1 MAIGGKTLGI
11 FSGLTIGLMTSV
23 ILAVLNPID
32 ESPGEAEET
41 QQTKSPAIVPKLEKK
56 TEPPLY
62 SLSKTNPSTG
72 VEKKATAETLTT
84 KLELKEP
91 VTAKPLVD
99 AELAGPPRVGPDA
112 LIIVEAPDRIE
123 KSINDLVNVVPNNT
137 HSSVDESSP
146 EAPSA
151 AISREKPDMPSASI
165 EANIFIDPNFGLKG
179 PVAANPK
186 MIVTNKLRITD
197 VEAFEPLHELN
208 FGLPLFAEPN
218 VAEEIEALNPINIS
232 TNSFLAPLPI
242 KLHFSIESHTP
253 EKPSAGSGLEG
264 LNDFMRFSTEVRVAE
279 FNLNIKSLKL
289 VDLKTQKTEYLDLAI
304 ITNLEPREEP
314 SQLALAE
321 VFFEPLP
328 SIIDPENLRAAGGA
342 IIMTQEKN
350 SQGSA
355 IKSVATSTT
364 PKKGK
369 FIQIGFFR
377 FQSNADTNVKN
388 MEDNGIP
395 VQLVRSE
402 IKGKTFWRVI
412 VGPALSTSELSIL
425 LNKIKSLGYFDAYF
439 VNG

>member
-32 ESPGEAEET
+32 ESPGEAAET
-41 QQTKSPAIVPKLEKK
+41 QQTKSPAIIPKLEKK
-56 TEPPLY
+56 TKPPLDR
-62 SLSKTNPSTG
+62 LSKTDPSTG

-84 KLELKEP
+84 KLELTEP

-112 LIIVEAPDRIE
+112 LIKVEAPDRIE
-123 KSINDLVNVVPNNT
+123 KPINDLVNVVPNKI
-137 HSSVDESSP
+137 HSSVDDSSP
-146 EAPSA
+146 EAPSV
-151 AISREKPDMPSASI
+151 AISLEKPHMPSASI
-165 EANIFIDPNFGLKG
+165 EANIFIDSNFGLKG

-186 MIVTNKLRITD
+186 IIGTKKLPITD

-232 TNSFLAPLPI
+232 TNSLLAPLPI
-242 KLHFSIESHTP
+242 ELHFSIESHTP

-264 LNDFMRFSTEVRVAE
+264 LNDFIRFSAEIQVAE
-279 FNLNIKSLKL
+279 FNLNIKSPKL
-289 VDLKTQKTEYLDLAI
+289 VDLKTQKTEYLDLS
-304 ITNLEPREEP
+304 ITANLEPWEEP

-328 SIIDPENLRAAGGA
+328 LSIDPENLRAAGGS
-342 IIMTQEKN
+342 IIMNQEKN
-350 SQGSA
+350 SQGSP
-355 IKSVATSTT
+355 IKSVATSTN

-377 FQSNADTNVKN
+377 FQSNADTNVRN

-425 LNKIKSLGYFDAYF
+425 LNKIKILGYSDAYF